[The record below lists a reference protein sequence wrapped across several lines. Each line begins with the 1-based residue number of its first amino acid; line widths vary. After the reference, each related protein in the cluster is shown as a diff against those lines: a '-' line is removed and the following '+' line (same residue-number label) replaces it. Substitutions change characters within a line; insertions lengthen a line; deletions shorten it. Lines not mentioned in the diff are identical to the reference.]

1 MSYIPPWVSGVGGG
15 HYPAHMLPPQH
26 TIPAHTQHT
35 PTSTSHQHP
44 PVSSHSQQHTPAASH
59 SPHPPITAES
69 HISHIYQSLS
79 PKTLVSSPSLP
90 LLPTQQNN
98 IAKPSNPPEQHN
110 HHHHIQPVPSPSS
123 AHSSPA
129 AIAASVSNSL
139 NQQLQQQQQQPPPST
154 TPSHPPPA
162 TTPSHPN
169 NQLDSPYEPQ
179 GFHRNDV
186 SPPPKLH
193 TPDLRHELASQLH
206 SLPELAL
213 GIPGTSATA
222 EMKAHRKYV
231 RSLVGPR
238 SPGKHPPPEQL
249 SMPVMYSYQGRGRPR
264 KHWTH
269 GTGIPTMLPITHPST
284 NQNDDDEENKPY
296 KCTVCGKGFKLRS
309 GLQQHE
315 RTHSS
320 DRPYVCPDCG
330 KLFRQPT
337 HLQQHTRIHT
347 GEKPYDCTFCDKSFR
362 QRTILNQHLRI
373 HTGEKPY
380 VCMECGK
387 QFRQKAILDQHYRTH
402 LGDKPFACP
411 HPACR
416 KHFREMATLISHMKC
431 HKDVPDPKIVL
442 QQAKKLIKEEHD
454 EYGSPEGNGLSLESL
469 ARPPHMGSLHGLVNH
484 SSHTP
489 HGLSTTQQPQ
499 ITPQGILSLGH
510 NQTNAGL
517 NNNNNATT
525 NNSGGQ
531 HDGTNGAVSNQQ
543 RSHIMSENNSRY
555 QNNSNDGPT
564 ALDIRPYPS
573 PGSNNSQKSPHSIQG
588 QSPSNNHTPNNNN
601 SSNGSANGPTLPNNT
616 ETSSHAIGL
625 QSQSV
630 AMSTGGMMAATT
642 SHMAMANLIPYPHSI
657 FPAAASYM
665 MTPPP
670 SDPRQYHQL
679 TSQATSQASLRPAQ

>member
-1 MSYIPPWVSGVGGG
+1 MQSSASPFF
-15 HYPAHMLPPQH
+15 
-26 TIPAHTQHT
+26 
-35 PTSTSHQHP
+35 
-44 PVSSHSQQHTPAASH
+44 SHS
-59 SPHPPITAES
+59 
-69 HISHIYQSLS
+69 
-79 PKTLVSSPSLP
+79 
-90 LLPTQQNN
+90 
-98 IAKPSNPPEQHN
+98 NP
-110 HHHHIQPVPSPSS
+110 
-123 AHSSPA
+123 
-129 AIAASVSNSL
+129 
-139 NQQLQQQQQQPPPST
+139 
-154 TPSHPPPA
+154 
-162 TTPSHPN
+162 
-169 NQLDSPYEPQ
+169 LDSPYEPQ

-193 TPDLRHELASQLH
+193 TPDLRHDLASQLH

-213 GIPGTSATA
+213 GIPGTSASA

-249 SMPVMYSYQGRGRPR
+249 AMPVMYSYQGRGRPR

-269 GTGIPTMLPITHPST
+269 GSGLPTMLPITHPSV
-284 NQNDDDEENKPY
+284 NHNDDDEENKPF
-296 KCTVCGKGFKLRS
+296 KCSVCGKGFKLRS

-337 HLQQHTRIHT
+337 HLQQHMRIHT

-442 QQAKKLIKEEHD
+442 QQAKKLIKEEQD
-454 EYGSPEGNGLSLESL
+454 EYGSPDGNGLSLESL
-469 ARPPHMGSLHGLVNH
+469 ARPAYMGGLHGLVNH
-484 SSHTP
+484 GSHTP
-489 HGLSTTQQPQ
+489 HGLIQQPGTLSAQ
-499 ITPQGILSLGH
+499 QGILSLGH
-510 NQTNAGL
+510 NQAVAIGL
-517 NNNNNATT
+517 TT
-525 NNSGGQ
+525 NNGPH
-531 HDGTNGAVSNQQ
+531 HDGPNGSVVGSHQ
-543 RSHIMSENNSRY
+543 RSHVLDVSSRY
-555 QNNSNDGPT
+555 QPATSDGSIS

-573 PGSNNSQKSPHSIQG
+573 PGSNTSQKSPHSLQG
-588 QSPSNNHTPNNNN
+588 QSPSNNHSASSTPIPSTATNGNGTTNSTSNNGPSAPNNNGDTPVH
-601 SSNGSANGPTLPNNT
+601 SLAAVVANNQN
-616 ETSSHAIGL
+616 
-625 QSQSV
+625 QSV
-630 AMSTGGMMAATT
+630 AMTAGGMMAATT

-670 SDPRQYHQL
+670 TDPRQYHQL
-679 TSQATSQASLRPAQ
+679 TAQTSQASLRPTQ